1 MGERLG
7 SIIHKIKSQ
16 LLYWIP
22 KKSNVDTFKTVK
34 LGMTLLVKNEAD
46 IIELNVNHHINQGVD
61 IIVALDDNSTDRTP
75 VILRNLA
82 DKGLL
87 HLVDYPK
94 TKYNHAGLVNYLG
107 SISANKYK
115 TDLLFHCDAD
125 ELWISSTGN
134 LKQEMIDHPFVTGLY
149 VPIINVLL
157 KENNGHEKF
166 PNDAIY
172 HVVNPMKIKNDSDKS
187 ITDFYLKEYPAK
199 VLYTLKN
206 GYLRVT
212 HGNHEIVSIN
222 NTKAI
227 MVKSNDLT
235 VFHFPVRNKQQ
246 FYDKVLKGKYLI
258 KKEKPGEGESW
269 HWKAWTKELNAG
281 NINELYKNLILSE
294 KNAKKLI
301 NKKIVE
307 ERSFKEINFGS
318 LNK

>member
-16 LLYWIP
+16 LYYWMR
-22 KKSNVDTFKTVK
+22 KKSNIDTLKTVK

-61 IIVALDDNSTDRTP
+61 IIVALDDNSTDRTS

-94 TKYNHAGLVNYLG
+94 TKYDHSGLVNYLG

-115 TDLLFHCDAD
+115 ADLLFHCDAD
-125 ELWISSTGN
+125 ELWVSSTGN
-134 LKQEMIDHPFVTGLY
+134 LKQEMIDRPFVTGLY
-149 VPIINVLL
+149 VPMINVLL
-157 KENNGHEKF
+157 KEDNGHEQF

-172 HVVNPMKIKNDSDKS
+172 HVVKPMKIKNDSDKS
-187 ITDFYLKEYPAK
+187 MIDFYLKEYPAK

-212 HGNHEIVSIN
+212 RGNHEIISN
-222 NTKAI
+222 NNKKAI
-227 MVKSNDLT
+227 MVKSKNLT
-235 VFHFPVRNKQQ
+235 VFHFPLRNKQQ
-246 FYDKVLKGKYLI
+246 FYDKVLKAKHSI
-258 KKEKPGEGESW
+258 KKDKPEGETSW
-269 HWKAWTKELNAG
+269 HWKAWIEELDVG
-281 NINELYKNLILSE
+281 NFNKLYKGLILSE
-294 KNAKKLI
+294 RSAKKLI

-307 ERSFKEINFGS
+307 EHSFKEMNFGS
-318 LNK
+318 IN